1 MENGGFGARI
11 ELQAG
16 LRGGEARAYNLQL
29 VQSDTRSK
37 GCRVVPRGRGK
48 VTIEVSRELRDR
60 IRELSQKHGL
70 LYEELLWKALDA
82 FTQSNTQSNTQST
95 TQSKGGAFTLGNTQ
109 SITLSKEGAGSRRGE
124 AGAGGGHVWCREKG
138 KVRDLQSLLKWVD
151 ERMGLL
157 DWWDEGNRYCFETR
171 EKPAKV

>member
-1 MENGGFGARI
+1 MAGMEDGGFGARI
-11 ELQAG
+11 RSRAG
-16 LRGGEARAYNLQL
+16 RGEGEVRAYNLYL
-29 VQSDTRSK
+29 IQSDTQSK
-37 GCRVVPRGRGK
+37 GCCVVPRGRGK

-82 FTQSNTQSNTQST
+82 FTQNST
-95 TQSKGGAFTLGNTQ
+95 RSE
-109 SITLSKEGAGSRRGE
+109 EGAGSRRGE

-138 KVRDLQSLLKWVD
+138 RVRDLQSLLKWVE

-157 DWWDEGNRYCFETR
+157 DWWEEEGMVCFRTR
-171 EKPAKV
+171 AKPAKA